1 MSRSRPVLPTASLT
15 DMTFAGNFDRG
26 EAAEF
31 LKGFSD
37 VLGPG
42 DTMLIGL
49 DACNDPA
56 RV

>member
-1 MSRSRPVLPTASLT
+1 
-15 DMTFAGNFDRG
+15 MTSAGNFDRG

-31 LKGFSD
+31 LKAFAD

>member
-1 MSRSRPVLPTASLT
+1 
-15 DMTFAGNFDRG
+15 MTSVGNFNRG
-26 EAAEF
+26 EAADF
-31 LKGFSD
+31 LKSFAD